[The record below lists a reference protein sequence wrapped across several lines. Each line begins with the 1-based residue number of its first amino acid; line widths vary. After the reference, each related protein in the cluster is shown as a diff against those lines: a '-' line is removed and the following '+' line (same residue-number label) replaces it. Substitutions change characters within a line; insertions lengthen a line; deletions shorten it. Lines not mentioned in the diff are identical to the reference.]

1 MPHGFSFPYYL
12 TNVPQISWVFFFRV
26 LSKKSLIIVNKE
38 KEIMKGNKLKKLMS
52 RRKTRFW
59 SREEKQRMA
68 QLLPPPPPLKSYWRL
83 HTSEI

>member
-1 MPHGFSFPYYL
+1 
-12 TNVPQISWVFFFRV
+12 
-26 LSKKSLIIVNKE
+26 
-38 KEIMKGNKLKKLMS
+38 MKGNKLKKLMS